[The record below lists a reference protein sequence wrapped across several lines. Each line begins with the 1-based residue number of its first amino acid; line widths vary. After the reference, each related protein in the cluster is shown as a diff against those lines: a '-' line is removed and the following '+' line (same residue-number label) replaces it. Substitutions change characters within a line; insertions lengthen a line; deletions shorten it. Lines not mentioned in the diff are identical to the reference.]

1 MDEELDIRNKVI
13 PKTFFLMF
21 LGLLGTAIFAWYTYA
36 SGLLVDILVNG
47 FFNVL
52 LIIELVV
59 VLLFSLL
66 FKRCSATFVGILFF
80 IYSMLNGITLSTI
93 FYCFELNSIIY
104 LFLGSAAL
112 FGILAFVGYTTNKDI
127 GNFRSIFFWGL
138 IIGIV
143 VSLINLIL
151 KNSMVDI
158 ILDWFILLLFCGIT
172 VYDMNKIKNFQGDEG
187 INQEKIY
194 VYGAMQ
200 LYLDFINIFIR
211 MLSLFGKR
219 RN

>member
-52 LIIELVV
+52 LIIEL
-59 VLLFSLL
+59 
-66 FKRCSATFVGILFF
+66 FVGILFF